1 MHNSIL
7 ASFKQPTVQTMAV
20 PKSSYRVKRRGEQTT
35 DTTQFGAT
43 HFILWG
49 QSASLF
55 FFREKIGEG
64 KISKALVTPK
74 APLPMS
80 WYCFNTTV
88 SFSRNK
94 SEGKIS
100 RKKKQME
107 RTHAL
112 AQMIRVLL

>member
-1 MHNSIL
+1 MQGEEENRLQIPHNLVLLIL
-7 ASFKQPTVQTMAV
+7 FSGAKVPLFSFSEK
-20 PKSSYRVKRRGEQTT
+20 
-35 DTTQFGAT
+35 
-43 HFILWG
+43 
-49 QSASLF
+49 
-55 FFREKIGEG
+55 KIGEG
-64 KISKALVTPK
+64 KISKALATPK

>member
-1 MHNSIL
+1 M
-7 ASFKQPTVQTMAV
+7 QGDEE
-20 PKSSYRVKRRGEQTT
+20 RRT

-49 QSASLF
+49 QSTSLF
-55 FFREKIGEG
+55 FFKEEKKIGEG
-64 KISKALVTPK
+64 KISKALATPK

-100 RKKKQME
+100 RKKKEQME
-107 RTHAL
+107 KTHVL
-112 AQMIRVLL
+112 VQMIRVLL